1 MSNSYSG
8 PGIENQQYKKDIAVV
23 ERMEKSYTIIDINRS
38 PSLFDHWVRLKEQ
51 EKIEKYQDLKRE
63 VKRPWNCKEVVLV
76 TNIIGGP
83 LLEQSAKDSI
93 CI

>member
-23 ERMEKSYTIIDINRS
+23 ERKEKSYTIIDINRS
-38 PSLFDHWVRLKEQ
+38 PSLFEWVRLLEQ

-63 VKRPWNCKEVVLV
+63 VKHLWNRKEVVLV

>member
-8 PGIENQQYKKDIAVV
+8 PGIESQQYKKDIAVV
-23 ERMEKSYTIIDINRS
+23 DRNKKRYTIIDINRS
-38 PSLFDHWVRLKEQ
+38 PSLFDHWVRLKEH

-63 VKRPWNCKEVVLV
+63 VKRLWNRKEIVLV
-76 TNIIGGP
+76 TNIIDGA